1 MFLSDVLKNMGIVFE
16 AIDEKPIKSLG
27 LVNYNCGCEVCTF
40 AEKLS
45 FVENLPKSI
54 SMLITKRD
62 VAESL
67 KKRNRNYGIIVT
79 EYPRVTFFMLHN
91 ILCKE
96 KQYRRNSMP
105 TVIGRTCAISKISCV
120 AENNVVIGNNVTIE
134 EFVSIKENTIIGDNS
149 VIRAGTV
156 IGGTG
161 FEFKKTGDGTE
172 SFLVE
177 HIGGVKIGKNVEIQ
191 HNVCLD
197 RAIYP
202 WDDTVIGD
210 YSNIDN
216 LVYIAHGVKIGKLS
230 LVASGATIG
239 GRCNIGDKVWIGLGA
254 IIRNGIDLGSGS
266 RANMGAVVTK
276 SVPAGEAVSGNF
288 AMNHEKFVN
297 EIRRNR

>member
-1 MFLSDVLKNMGIVFE
+1 MYLSEILKKMSIPFE
-16 AIDEKPIKSLG
+16 VIDEKPVESLG
-27 LVNYNCGCEVCTF
+27 LVSYNDGEAVCTF
-40 AEKLS
+40 AEKSS
-45 FVENLPKSI
+45 FVQNMPEGI
-54 SMLITKRD
+54 SMLITKKD
-62 VAESL
+62 VAEGL
-67 KKRNRNYGIIVT
+67 RNKPVKYGIIVT
-79 EYPRVTFFMLHN
+79 EYPRATFFMLHN
-91 ILCKE
+91 ALCKTE
-96 KQYRRNSMP
+96 QYRREDRP
-105 TVIGRTCAISKISCV
+105 TVIGEGCKISKMSYI
-120 AENNVVIGNNVTIE
+120 AEKNVEIGNNVTIE

-161 FEFKKTGDGTE
+161 FEFKKNGRGTE

-177 HIGGVKIGKNVEIQ
+177 HVGGVKIGNNVEIQ

-202 WDDTVIGD
+202 WDNTIIED

-239 GRCNIGDKVWIGLGA
+239 GRCNIGDNVWIGLGA

-276 SVPAGEAVSGNF
+276 SVGEGEAVSGNF
-288 AMNHEKFVN
+288 ARNHEELIAEMK
-297 EIRRNR
+297 RK